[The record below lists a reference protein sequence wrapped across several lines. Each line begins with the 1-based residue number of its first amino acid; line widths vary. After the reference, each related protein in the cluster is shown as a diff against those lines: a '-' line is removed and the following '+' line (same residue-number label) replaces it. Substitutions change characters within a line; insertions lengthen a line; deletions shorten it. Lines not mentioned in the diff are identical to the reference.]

1 MGRKYFTKN
10 LRQDNRGF
18 IVISVV
24 VMGIVITIVIASF
37 LTYLQNENINQARQ
51 RTRFEFE
58 NLHSAIMMMFSTPA
72 TCKKNIMTSRF
83 GVSLSELMSLS
94 AAGAIQIFYPASA
107 GPDSGVMVPSPNT
120 SSYYNKSQTKVF
132 FTSPIKLSATDTT
145 YLADLTIVV
154 SDPTSISRSIV
165 IPFYLIADATGNL
178 VDCLATSYPDP
189 TGAPPFSTME
199 DILCQ
204 QIFGPTSKFQP
215 RDHACI

>member
-18 IVISVV
+18 IVISVI

-37 LTYLQNENINQARQ
+37 LTYLQNENTLQARQ

-58 NLHSAIMMMFSTPA
+58 NLHTAIMMMFSTPDI
-72 TCKKNIMTSRF
+72 CKKNIMTARF
-83 GVSLSELMSLS
+83 GTSLSELMSLS
-94 AAGAIQIFYPASA
+94 TAGAIQIFYPASA

-120 SSYYNKSQTKVF
+120 ASYYNKNQTKVF
-132 FTSPIKLSATDTT
+132 FTSPIKLNATDTT

-154 SDPTSISRSIV
+154 SDPASIARSIV
-165 IPFYLIADATGNL
+165 IPFYLIADTTGNL
-178 VDCLATSYPDP
+178 VGCMATSYPAP

-199 DILCQ
+199 DILCS

-215 RDHACI
+215 RDHVCI